1 MKKINQDIKLY
12 FLSSCAISYLGEQ
25 MENLSVSHQTICLPK
40 VDRATLLVADRNPK
54 SNYAYINKWVQD
66 TNLLKQ
72 NTQNVYR
79 KRLRTGVE
87 VLLLPP
93 HQCYHFTDLKEADN
107 ILCNRATYIKNSEN
121 NVLKLTERI
130 PMFTL
135 VQIFVRTLMWT

>member
-1 MKKINQDIKLY
+1 M
-12 FLSSCAISYLGEQ
+12 
-25 MENLSVSHQTICLPK
+25 
-40 VDRATLLVADRNPK
+40 
-54 SNYAYINKWVQD
+54 QD

-93 HQCYHFTDLKEADN
+93 HQCYHFTDLKEAGN

-121 NVLKLTERI
+121 NVIKLTEKI